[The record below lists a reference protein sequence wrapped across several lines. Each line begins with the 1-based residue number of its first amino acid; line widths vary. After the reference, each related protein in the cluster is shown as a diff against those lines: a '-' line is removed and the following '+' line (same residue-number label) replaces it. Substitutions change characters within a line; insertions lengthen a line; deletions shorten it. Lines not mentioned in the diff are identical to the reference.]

1 MRKNKIKYSLLM
13 LLSLGMISC
22 GKTNVSASKASPS
35 QASASSVS
43 SKPSKDSVSTNTGSS
58 STSSGSVSSNTPSI
72 PSTEEEAK
80 EYSIKDYVFLGKKD
94 IYVNSISFMYNG
106 AKTKYFDGETVN
118 SYIEY
123 SSSVEDDVL
132 EATYIYVNDL
142 VVKPTKDSANNR
154 RGDFSFVMPK
164 EDVTIR
170 VVQTDNVLSED
181 GGALVDTDISQNMT
195 LLGYVPGEKYKEFH
209 PLVEREEGY
218 QILSLQYKH
227 EEDENYTTLSKEG
240 YNFSTDNLFKVSGI
254 DCSKDFSMKLDQVY
268 VGSYEITYKNIQ
280 NAQVL
285 EKPKSA
291 TYGDIVEV
299 NGISAKKGYFVASPA
314 SVVGTDDILTSK
326 NNSLSFVMPRNDVTV
341 LFNVNEN
348 GKITVA
354 DNASVASYTI
364 TDSEGSYIDD
374 FKPGVTVKVT
384 PRMNNDLAVLIK
396 ANVSNVGEVQAE
408 DSAITFSM
416 PKDGSSVNIEFVI
429 KQGYQVASN
438 VTNGSIVF
446 KGNKTAYYPG
456 ETVYFRPAGTNSHYV
471 LKEGS
476 VKIDGH
482 DDISITKETSYD
494 DWGSEYETGYY
505 QFTMPDYA
513 PTILATYEE
522 KANINVSFVESDV
535 SAYLKSF
542 TIEQKDGS
550 SFTMDDHAAAKKFYI
565 GESVNFSLKPSDSIT
580 SQGKMKMRSLEYN
593 VIIHE
598 TDGDKTCSGYIQS
611 EDYIVLSNSTYTI
624 SEKTVSFEIKVKERE
639 ALKVTIDDKTN
650 GKAGIKYYY
659 KTSTFDDATE
669 VTSLNGLYAYTGQP
683 LYLNYEFTGTPDDGK
698 EFTFKITDTNGD
710 PITKGSNGYY
720 LVFGDFN
727 ITIDEETKK
736 VKYTIS
742 YTDSTSGGLYVNGKK
757 WSRLTDDEKNIEEGS
772 AIKIEFFTYTNYHL
786 EITGVSTPVSIDKN
800 AFDTYTGTLTVTGNV
815 SITATER
822 A

>member
-1 MRKNKIKYSLLM
+1 MRKNKIKYPFLM
-13 LLSLGMISC
+13 LLPLAMISC
-22 GKTNVSASKASPS
+22 GKTDVPTSKAS
-35 QASASSVS
+35 A
-43 SKPSKDSVSTNTGSS
+43 D
-58 STSSGSVSSNTPSI
+58 SVSSNTQPTS
-72 PSTEEEAK
+72 STEEEAK

-94 IYVNSISFMYNG
+94 IYVNGISFMYND

-123 SSSVEDDVL
+123 SASVEDKDL
-132 EATYIYVNDL
+132 EATYIYVNDF
-142 VVKPTKDSANNR
+142 VVKPTKDGANNR
-154 RGDFSFVMPK
+154 RGTYSFVMPK

-227 EEDENYTTLSKEG
+227 EENGNYTTLSKDG

-254 DCSKDFSMKLDQVY
+254 DCSKNFSMKLDQVY

-291 TYGDIVEV
+291 TYGDIVKV

-314 SVVGTDDILTSK
+314 YVVGTDDILTSK

-364 TDSEGSYIDD
+364 TDTDGNYIDD
-374 FKPGVTVKVT
+374 FKPGVTVVVT
-384 PRMNNDLAVLIK
+384 PVLNNDIAVLVK

-408 DSAITFSM
+408 DSVITFSM
-416 PKDGSSVNIEFVI
+416 PKDGSSVNVEFVI

-438 VTNGSIVF
+438 VTNGSIAF
-446 KGNKTAYYPG
+446 KENKTAYYPG
-456 ETVYFRPAGTNSHYV
+456 DTVYFRPTGTNSHYV
-471 LKEGS
+471 LKKDS
-476 VKIDGH
+476 IKIDGH
-482 DDISITKETSYD
+482 DDISITKETAYD
-494 DWGSEYETGYY
+494 EWGMEYETGYY

-513 PTILATYEE
+513 PTILAAYEE
-522 KANINVSFVESDV
+522 KPNINVAFVESDV

-542 TIEQKDGS
+542 AIEQEDGS
-550 SFTMDDHAAAKKFYI
+550 SFTMDDHAQAKKFYI
-565 GESVNFSLKPSDSIT
+565 GERVNFTLKPSDSIT
-580 SQGKMKMRSLEYN
+580 SQGKMKMRSLEYD
-593 VIIHE
+593 VIVHE
-598 TDGDKTCSGYIQS
+598 TDGDKTYSGYIQS
-611 EDYIVLSNSTYTI
+611 ADYIILSNSSYTI

-639 ALKVTIDDKTN
+639 ALKVTVDDKTN
-650 GKAGIKYYY
+650 GKAGIKYSY
-659 KTSTFDDATE
+659 KLSTFDDATE
-669 VTSLNGLYAYTGQP
+669 VTSLNGLYAYSEQP

-698 EFTFKITDTNGD
+698 EFTFKITDANGD
-710 PITKGSNGYY
+710 AITKSSNGYY

-727 ITIDEETKK
+727 IAIDEETKK

-742 YTDSTSGGLYVNGKK
+742 YTDSAHGNLSINDTK
-757 WSRLTDDEKNIEEGS
+757 WRRLTDDDKNVEAGS
-772 AIKIEFFTYTNYHL
+772 AIKIEYFAYTNYHL
-786 EITGVSTPVSIDKN
+786 EITGVSTPVSIDKDSG
-800 AFDTYTGTLTVTGNV
+800 DTYTDTLTVTGNV
-815 SITATER
+815 SITVTER